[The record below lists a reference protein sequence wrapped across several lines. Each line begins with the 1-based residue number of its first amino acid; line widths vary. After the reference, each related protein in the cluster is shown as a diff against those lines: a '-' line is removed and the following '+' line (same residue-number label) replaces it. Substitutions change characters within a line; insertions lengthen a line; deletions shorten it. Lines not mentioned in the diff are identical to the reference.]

1 MLGISAIAYMIVSLL
16 VIFALSAFL
25 GQYCMQRG
33 VEGPESVAKRW
44 AMLMRGTEVI
54 VASGALYI
62 LWKPILHAGESGP
75 HGHSLLN
82 CRWWCL
88 RAGVTICVRYR
99 AYGRSGR
106 LLPRSPFKNE
116 FLEDSSFTL
125 PTPAPGIV
133 S

>member
-75 HGHSLLN
+75 HGNFALTIVAILYSIVVGGVYVLASLF
-82 CRWWCL
+82 
-88 RAGVTICVRYR
+88 AFVTVPMGDQVGYFRD
-99 AYGRSGR
+99 R
-106 LLPRSPFKNE
+106 LSKMN
-116 FLEDSSFTL
+116 S
-125 PTPAPGIV
+125 
-133 S
+133 